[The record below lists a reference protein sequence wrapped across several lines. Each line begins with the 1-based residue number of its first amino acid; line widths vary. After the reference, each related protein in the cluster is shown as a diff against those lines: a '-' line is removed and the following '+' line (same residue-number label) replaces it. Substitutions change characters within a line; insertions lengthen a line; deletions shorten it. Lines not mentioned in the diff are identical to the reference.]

1 MENEQNMDIES
12 LNKENLQ
19 EQVEDL
25 NNDSVQAIVSENT
38 ENDKDNLSSA
48 ETSATHSTSKETT
61 EPEVFDETIF
71 DTYNKEELVQAMEAC
86 AKETDVV
93 KIKRQVSLLR
103 SRFLQLLKESKDQ
116 SLQLFLAEGGT
127 EEDFKYQPDDLEKRF
142 DEAFGFYKANK
153 NRYTELLEK
162 EKEENLQEKLSLLD
176 ELKELVDSEQTLK
189 QIYDKFNEIQN
200 KWKEI
205 GAVPQANTNELWQN
219 YHFYVEKFFNKVK
232 MNRELR
238 DLDMKKNLEQ
248 KLNLCEKAEALL
260 LEPSITESFKL
271 LQQYHQEWKE
281 IGAVEE
287 NKKEE
292 LWNRFKMIS
301 DQINQK
307 RKEHYEQL
315 AKEQEDN
322 YQAKVALCEQIETL
336 LSEDYKSTMKAVAD
350 METKVVALF
359 DMWKTIGPAAKQ
371 QNNDIWQRFHRS
383 LDKFYEDKQE
393 LYKKNKEEK
402 VNNYNLKVNLCLQA
416 EAIAA
421 RTDWKKATAELLQL
435 QEEWKKIGGINKKQS
450 EQLWT
455 RFRKACDDFFAA
467 KSAYFKNFAEQSVE
481 NIEKRKAVI
490 QKAKDFVIGTDRKES
505 IEALKNIQREWT
517 EIGYTSPAEKTKLQH
532 EFDEII
538 NKYFAELKTSAGE
551 ENFAEKVSKWKEEG
565 NTSQL
570 IAARKKYQKEIE
582 TITKDLCN
590 LENNMLM
597 FGKAQKAEILRP
609 FETKIKHMKDE
620 IAKWQEKLTIV
631 EKEIKEMTNN
641 KKEQ

>member
-19 EQVEDL
+19 EQVEQL
-25 NNDSVQAIVSENT
+25 NNDSVQAMVSENAEKDQ
-38 ENDKDNLSSA
+38 ENVSSA
-48 ETSATHSTSKETT
+48 DTPTTLSTQEETT
-61 EPEVFDETIF
+61 ETEPFDETIF
-71 DTYNKEELVQAMEAC
+71 DTYNKEELIQAMEAC

-93 KIKRQVSLLR
+93 KIKKQVSLLR

-116 SLQLFLAEGGT
+116 AREVFLSEGGT
-127 EEDFKYQPDDLEKRF
+127 EEDFKYQPDDLDKRF

-162 EKEENLQEKLSLLD
+162 EKEENLQKKLSLLD

-189 QIYDKFNEIQN
+189 QIYDKFNEIHN

-287 NKKEE
+287 DKKEE

-315 AKEQEDN
+315 AKEQENN
-322 YQAKVALCEQIETL
+322 YQAKVALCEQIESL
-336 LSEDYKSTMKAVAD
+336 LSEDYKSTLKALSD

-359 DMWKTIGPAAKQ
+359 DMWKTIGPASKQ

-416 EAIAA
+416 EAIAT

-435 QEEWKKIGGINKKQS
+435 QEEWKKIGGISKKQS

-467 KSAYFKNFAEQSVE
+467 KSEYFKNFAEQSVE

-517 EIGYTSPAEKTKLQH
+517 EIGYTSPAEKTKLQQ

-538 NKYFAELKTSAGE
+538 NKYFSELKTSAGE

-565 NTSQL
+565 STSQL

-597 FGKAQKAEILRP
+597 FGKTTKSEVLRP
-609 FETKIKHMKDE
+609 FELKIQHMKDE